1 MVNPNNHH
9 QYAWTASNPY
19 PPMGLQHQE
28 LLTSPQ
34 HQDHEQHQ
42 YSYQHHDQ
50 FCDQHQHE
58 HLESHEERI
67 KYQLLEH
74 SSVQKE
80 MELVTEKRIR
90 LQLTD
95 PVAGPC
101 LYVILPAIT
110 PSLQRRL
117 HQLPQGQDGAQTDD
131 LDDLDFKL
139 HFLCDFTDYEHI
151 CVDGNESGRVEP
163 MDIDANSE
171 KEGQPPQQPS
181 YAFAIP
187 RLHVGDP
194 YQGYALQ
201 DLEDFC
207 YVHRICLLS
216 LLRTLQL
223 QELSLTPMHD
233 VRGSQGG
240 HQDHGQDHDRLRDEA
255 MDIDDSGFAIPA
267 DMMALRI
274 KLAVRYLLRYF
285 IISDLECILQAPSDE
300 VVMDMQD
307 YEGAFVPSLQL
318 EDFVEEEEARI
329 MACMTADGRVLGPL
343 TQRSVCTAAATGDMA
358 STPAMRTE
366 MIQWLCSHH
375 TQRLINDTS
384 FSVSAAPS
392 SSSPASAL
400 TRFVDQDMARSVA
413 HRGQASFVELV
424 LR

>member
-9 QYAWTASNPY
+9 QYAWATSNLY
-19 PPMGLQHQE
+19 SPMGPQHQE
-28 LLTSPQ
+28 PPTSPQ
-34 HQDHEQHQ
+34 HQYHEQRQ
-42 YSYQHHDQ
+42 YHYQHHDQ
-50 FCDQHQHE
+50 FCDQHQYE
-58 HLESHEERI
+58 HQESHEERI

-90 LQLTD
+90 LQLTEH
-95 PVAGPC
+95 VAGPC

-117 HQLPQGQDGAQTDD
+117 HQQLQGQDGARTDD
-131 LDDLDFKL
+131 LDDLDFRL
-139 HFLCDFTDYEHI
+139 HFLCDYTDYDHS
-151 CVDGNESGRVEP
+151 CVNDNESGRVEP

-171 KEGQPPQQPS
+171 KEEQTRRQPS

-187 RLHVGDP
+187 RLHVDDSD
-194 YQGYALQ
+194 QGYALQ

-223 QELSLTPMHD
+223 QELSLTPMHG
-233 VRGSQGG
+233 VHGFQGG
-240 HQDHGQDHDRLRDEA
+240 HQDHDQLHDEA
-255 MDIDDSGFAIPA
+255 MDIDNSGFAIPA
-267 DMMALRI
+267 NLMKLRI

-285 IISDLECILQAPSDE
+285 TISDLECILQAPSDE
-300 VVMDMQD
+300 VVTDMQD

-318 EDFVEEEEARI
+318 EDFVEEEEVRI

-343 TQRSVCTAAATGDMA
+343 TQRSVCTAAATEDMA
-358 STPAMRTE
+358 STPAVRTE
-366 MIQWLCSHH
+366 INQWLCSYH
-375 TQRLINDTS
+375 TQHLSNDTS
-384 FSVSAAPS
+384 FSASAPS
-392 SSSPASAL
+392 ASVSSAS
-400 TRFVDQDMARSVA
+400 THFVDQDMTRPVA
-413 HRGQASFVELV
+413 HKDQERFVELV